1 MASVTSS
8 LTNSE
13 NNIGLQYK
21 ILRTSSATLGIFDGL
36 ALSADGNTTL
46 QVQDTGFE
54 LCVQEIERQ
63 VQAAIQEGFVPHG
76 SLAHSFVTSF
86 EGHTTLHMTQP
97 MVRQQ

>member
-1 MASVTSS
+1 MASVTTS
-8 LTNSE
+8 LNALTSTTNGV
-13 NNIGLQYK
+13 NNNGLQYK
-21 ILRTSSATLGIFDGL
+21 ILSTSSVVVTFGGGD
-36 ALSADGNTTL
+36 
-46 QVQDTGFE
+46 GFE
-54 LCVQEIERQ
+54 LCIQEIERQ